1 MLRVCLLALLHNLR
15 KLLILE
21 LLLLRRRTTLLDVL
35 VRKVLALVRLKG
47 RRVLLLLLVVGLR
60 WLGLLGGWLARGSLL
75 LLLLLLL
82 VFEILLLFVQLLLRR
97 TGTGRRVES
106 LVLGRVLRVMAGR
119 RVGLVLWGLL
129 WLLLRRRESLV
140 LLRGVVLLYPA
151 LGAIAPFGAPSSEW
165 GPIVLLLVRIGCKLL
180 RVLLVRDVLWRR
192 LRRVVVFLLQKGVQV
207 VLVLL
212 VRRG

>member
-47 RRVLLLLLVVGLR
+47 RRVLLLLWVVGLH
-60 WLGLLGGWLARGSLL
+60 WLGLLGGWLARGS